1 MVALTDKH
9 PLLDTKQL
17 LHDILGCNI
26 HYLRCLSGIVEQ
38 NPKFEIDHIIFKHRK
53 KLLFPGIFSGNNF
66 SRTEAGALVTK
77 FEHIILELLEPPR
90 ILL

>member
-1 MVALTDKH
+1 MWTFDVYQE
-9 PLLDTKQL
+9 LLNKTRNLK
-17 LHDILGCNI
+17 
-26 HYLRCLSGIVEQ
+26 
-38 NPKFEIDHIIFKHRK
+38 KDHIIFKHRK

-66 SRTEAGALVTK
+66 SRTEAGAPVTK